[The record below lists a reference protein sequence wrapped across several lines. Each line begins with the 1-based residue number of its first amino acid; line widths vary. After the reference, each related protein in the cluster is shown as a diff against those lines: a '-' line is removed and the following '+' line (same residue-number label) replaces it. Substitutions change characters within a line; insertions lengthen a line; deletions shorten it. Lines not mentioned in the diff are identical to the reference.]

1 MVLKVQKAN
10 KIPVGNFDKK
20 FSVPYEG
27 RVNFLKNRKRN
38 IQVKFYVD
46 DNELA
51 LINEHFKAAHFS
63 SRGAYL
69 RKMAIDGFV
78 VNIDTTDIKQ
88 LIKEVNAI
96 GKNINQA
103 VALMNSSGYANYT
116 DVSIIKSMVN
126 DIWRL
131 LKSKLSST
139 LSARQ

>member
-1 MVLKVQKAN
+1 M
-10 KIPVGNFDKK
+10 
-20 FSVPYEG
+20 E
-27 RVNFLKNRKRN
+27 NRKRN

-46 DNELA
+46 DKELA
-51 LINEHFKAAHFS
+51 LINEHFKAARFS

-88 LIKEVNAI
+88 LIKEVNII